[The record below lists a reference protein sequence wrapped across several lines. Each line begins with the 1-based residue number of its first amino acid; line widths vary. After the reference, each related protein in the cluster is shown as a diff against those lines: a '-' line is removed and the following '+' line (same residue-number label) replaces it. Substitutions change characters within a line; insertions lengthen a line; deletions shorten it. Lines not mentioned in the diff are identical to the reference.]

1 MKKLKQGLLAGAMLA
16 CAGSAS
22 AGIIEFSENFDNGQ
36 LNSGGFVTTG
46 LHAFSG
52 GELYTYNRD
61 MFRTADQYFAT
72 QSAPVEFDFTMTF
85 MGGNMSFLA
94 MRVSEDPY
102 DPNHEPAAGLI
113 LRMHNFQDGHTGI
126 GENYQQNY
134 EFHNPQSGD
143 AFYGYGQPI
152 EISMTDYGTYVDIA
166 MRNTVTNEENVFSYT
181 SDFFD
186 GGYYGFSTSGGV
198 KIDNVSLRISDDS
211 ELSVDVPE
219 PASVGLLGAVLLAM
233 RLRRRK

>member
-1 MKKLKQGLLAGAMLA
+1 
-16 CAGSAS
+16 
-22 AGIIEFSENFDNGQ
+22 
-36 LNSGGFVTTG
+36 
-46 LHAFSG
+46 
-52 GELYTYNRD
+52 
-61 MFRTADQYFAT
+61 
-72 QSAPVEFDFTMTF
+72 
-85 MGGNMSFLA
+85 
-94 MRVSEDPY
+94 
-102 DPNHEPAAGLI
+102 
-113 LRMHNFQDGHTGI
+113 
-126 GENYQQNY
+126 
-134 EFHNPQSGD
+134 QSGD